1 MTVWTRKSGEL
12 ATATGRDFER
22 QALPLLRA
30 FWPDLVHPPGL
41 KPLDQAGIDLVVWSD
56 SAEFPV
62 VVQCKGLSQE
72 ERLVSEQLPQIRKSI
87 QNFRRSD
94 FKCQTYLL
102 LHNRTGE
109 DPAAHKEIVGL
120 LNELIENRKA
130 TVAEIWDRQ
139 TFLKKVRLKLKKIIE
154 NRIVARASK
163 SIESHK
169 RFFRFGGIHVDRVPV
184 THQQW
189 MFGVRGNIERAPAQ
203 PRKLDPSQ
211 ALSARKRS
219 KWTLLLG
226 HFGLGKST
234 FALHAA
240 STVSSKLIYVH
251 SSEIPEDRGSVGTNY
266 LMQKILGSLPI
277 FNDFDDVSASEFE
290 RLGGTLLRELLLN
303 PDQEITLIIDGL
315 DESTR
320 YSTARGLIQL
330 TNELEELRCPI
341 VLVARKEYFD
351 ATFGNFD
358 LALFKMGLDEWSI
371 KGGTRRKADI
381 YTMEEWTS
389 DEVSDFLQQ
398 CLQDSEDSEKQH
410 MQSLV
415 RSLEDGTLER
425 AFGNLVNHPL
435 FLQMIAEIA
444 SKGRSIPEH
453 PVGLIEA
460 WTRLKIGRDLLTGR
474 PVPWPV
480 V

>member
-1 MTVWTRKSGEL
+1 MTVWTQKSGEL

-30 FWPDLVHPPGL
+30 FWPDLVHPLGL
-41 KPLDQAGIDLVVWSD
+41 KSLDQAGIDLVVWSD

-72 ERLVSEQLPQIRKSI
+72 ERLVSEQLPQIRRSI
-87 QNFRRSD
+87 QNFRQSD

-109 DPAAHKEIVGL
+109 DRVAHDEIVGL

-139 TFLKKVRLKLKKIIE
+139 IFLKKVRFKLKEIIE
-154 NRIVARASK
+154 NRIVARASN
-163 SIESHK
+163 SIELHK

-189 MFGVRGNIERAPAQ
+189 MFGERGNIERAPAQ

-251 SSEIPEDRGSVGTNY
+251 SSEIPEDRGSVGTNH

-303 PDQEITLIIDGL
+303 PDQEI
-315 DESTR
+315 R
-320 YSTARGLIQL
+320 
-330 TNELEELRCPI
+330 
-341 VLVARKEYFD
+341 
-351 ATFGNFD
+351 
-358 LALFKMGLDEWSI
+358 
-371 KGGTRRKADI
+371 
-381 YTMEEWTS
+381 
-389 DEVSDFLQQ
+389 
-398 CLQDSEDSEKQH
+398 
-410 MQSLV
+410 
-415 RSLEDGTLER
+415 
-425 AFGNLVNHPL
+425 
-435 FLQMIAEIA
+435 
-444 SKGRSIPEH
+444 
-453 PVGLIEA
+453 
-460 WTRLKIGRDLLTGR
+460 
-474 PVPWPV
+474 
-480 V
+480 